1 MDSFPSSETLPAEMP
16 RNFLIAPEKFE
27 SLIETREWVFLLV
40 VQDNLYA
47 PMS

>member
-1 MDSFPSSETLPAEMP
+1 MDSFPSSESLPEEMP
-16 RNFLIAPEKFE
+16 SNFLIAPEALE
-27 SLIETREWVFLLV
+27 SLIETRERVFLLV